1 MRKFPLLLICMLL
14 TSPAYG
20 ADDAVARLEAQA
32 DNINTISP
40 EQQAKILNSVN
51 KKNYYK
57 VNHYSPQKLKAIM
70 KFKNDT
76 EKRYARQNNQEYQEP
91 EPIDVNDKIGLKYY
105 FKKDINLDVAKPIN
119 NME

>member
-1 MRKFPLLLICMLL
+1 MRKFSVLLLILL
-14 TSPAYG
+14 MASPAQSRE
-20 ADDAVARLEAQA
+20 DAIAKLEAQA

-51 KKNYYK
+51 KKNYYR

-70 KFKNDT
+70 KFKNET
-76 EKRYARQNNQEYQEP
+76 NKRYARQNNKEYVEP

-119 NME
+119 KSE